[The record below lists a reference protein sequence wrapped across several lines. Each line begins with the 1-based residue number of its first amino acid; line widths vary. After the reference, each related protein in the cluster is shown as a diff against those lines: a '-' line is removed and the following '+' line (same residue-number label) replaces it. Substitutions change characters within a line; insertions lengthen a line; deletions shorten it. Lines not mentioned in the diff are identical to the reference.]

1 MGKPLVD
8 GMGAGMF
15 EVRTTVDGN
24 IYRVL
29 FCLEGATMV
38 LLHGFQKKTQKT
50 PKADLNLARRRMR
63 DEEKKS

>member
-8 GMGAGMF
+8 GMGAGRF

-50 PKADLNLARRRMR
+50 PKADLNLALRRMR

>member
-1 MGKPLVD
+1 
-8 GMGAGMF
+8 MF

-29 FCLEGATMV
+29 FCVEGATMV

-50 PKADLNLARRRMR
+50 PRADLNLARRRMR
-63 DEEKKS
+63 DEENKS